1 MPRRLIAPITAV
13 VLALSACGG
22 DDGPDLSAE
31 AEAGRSV
38 FRSNG
43 CSSCHGANG
52 QGGVGPSFE
61 GLYGSEVELD
71 DGSIVVADDAYLRE
85 SITDPS
91 AKIVDGYGVR
101 MPTNNLGDD
110 DIDQIIAFIAELG
123 DVSP

>member
-1 MPRRLIAPITAV
+1 MPHRLIALTTAV
-13 VLALSACGG
+13 VVAVAACGG

-31 AEAGRSV
+31 AEVGRSV
-38 FRSNG
+38 VRSNG

-71 DGSIVVADDAYLRE
+71 DGTIVVADDAYLRE
-85 SITDPS
+85 SINDPS
-91 AKIVDGYGVR
+91 AKIVDGYGVP
-101 MPTNNLGDD
+101 MPTNSLGDD

-123 DVSP
+123 GG